1 MIRLLSE
8 EKILDRYRR
17 IFLFQI
23 VILIAIVFAAFTEKY
38 LAPCC
43 TVAMFSVLT
52 IGELLRLKKDNRR

>member
-1 MIRLLSE
+1 MTRLLSE

-23 VILIAIVFAAFTEKY
+23 VILIAIVFAVFTEKY
-38 LAPCC
+38 VAACI
-43 TVAMFSVLT
+43 TVAVFSVIT